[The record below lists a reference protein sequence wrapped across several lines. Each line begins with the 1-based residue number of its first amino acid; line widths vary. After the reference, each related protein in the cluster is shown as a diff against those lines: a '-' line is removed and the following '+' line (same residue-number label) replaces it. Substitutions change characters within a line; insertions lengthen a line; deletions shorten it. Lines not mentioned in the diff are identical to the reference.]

1 MSFFEHVGNLKK
13 FAGLK
18 NCEVELELST
28 LLSRG
33 FDMQKLEHVS
43 RTVVKRLQQLVS
55 ITEKSFER
63 REKEASAVVAGLAA
77 GVSVVLLGPPG
88 TAKSALVRRVAFLC
102 GLSGLDGRFFEYLL
116 TNHTMPEEIFGG
128 PDLEQLT
135 KGKVARITRGK
146 LPEAEVAFLDELF
159 RGGSHILNTLLT
171 IINEKRYDSGDG
183 SRHVPLL
190 GLIGAANSAPL
201 DPDLEAFFDRFPVRV
216 WVESVLEP
224 RNRFESYDEKAA
236 GRLAGHSIH
245 SEITRLKHGWNENA
259 AKEAVCTEMVTCTN
273 DLRLARIYLLSRLQA
288 LKNDSERFSQFE
300 RLFRSVRERCRLSDR
315 SFGQLWLFGSA
326 LDFIRGADPVLP
338 YPASTGHV
346 DVFRNVGRSLRDVAF
361 LHDRV
366 EQLTRGTQHSGA
378 L

>member
-1 MSFFEHVGNLKK
+1 MSFFDHVANLKK
-13 FAGLK
+13 FAELPRKDVEREMSGLLRK
-18 NCEVELELST
+18 NS
-28 LLSRG
+28 
-33 FDMQKLEHVS
+33 DMQRLEHVAK
-43 RTVVKRLQQLVS
+43 TVVKRLQQLVS
-55 ITEKSFER
+55 LTETSFEKR
-63 REKEASAVVAGLAA
+63 SKEAAAVVAGLAA

-102 GLSGLDGRFFEYLL
+102 GLTSLDGRFFEYLL

-171 IINEKRYDSGDG
+171 IINEKRFDAGDG

-190 GLIGAANSAPL
+190 GLVAAANSAPL

-224 RNRFESYDEKAA
+224 RTRFDANDEKTAS
-236 GRLAGHSIH
+236 RLAGYSIR
-245 SEITRLKHGWNENA
+245 SEITRLQHGWNEETIQEDL
-259 AKEAVCTEMVTCTN
+259 KGQMVTCTN
-273 DLRLARIYLLSRLQA
+273 DLRLARIYLLSRLQS

-300 RLFRSVRERCRLSDR
+300 RLFLSVRERCRLSDR
-315 SFGQLWLFGSA
+315 AFGQLWLFGSA

-338 YPASTGHV
+338 FPASSGHV
-346 DVFRNVGRSLRDVAF
+346 DVFRHVGRSVRDVAF